1 MLTTSTLEIR
11 WFEYGSIPVSV
22 KEWFSNNCPGRLLG
36 ELPEIRE
43 DLYLLLPECETLSL
57 KLRQGNLELK
67 LRQANLG
74 IKSFG
79 AVGNQ
84 VGWKG
89 QAEKWLKWRYE
100 KEEIAPLR
108 IMNQEVEDL
117 KSWLKVK
124 KRRSQRLYRGSCC
137 ELTQLEVN
145 NHLWWSIA
153 FRVQIRLR
161 NDYCEFG
168 RTESIAPDNADRHR
182 FRQYDRV
189 LRQSVSGYRPQRW
202 PNSRFDTSSQTGS
215 AQLSAKTRT

>member
-89 QAEKWLKWRYE
+89 QAEKWLKWSYE

-108 IMNQEVEDL
+108 IMNQEIEDS

-145 NHLWWSIA
+145 NHFWWSIA
-153 FRVQIRLR
+153 FEMLEEETIEQDSLETFVNL
-161 NDYCEFG
+161 
-168 RTESIAPDNADRHR
+168 
-182 FRQYDRV
+182 V
-189 LRQSVSGYRPQRW
+189 
-202 PNSRFDTSSQTGS
+202 SQTYPELE
-215 AQLSAKTRT
+215 LSEDKSYGYPRWLVGQ